1 MVLKILLVFVATTVT
16 WIAAI
21 RVFTVSASIQDDWI
35 RDLYAKKEAA
45 AARISEPKI
54 VIIGGSGT
62 HYGYTGEA
70 ITRATGI
77 PTINLGVH
85 AGLNGEYVLE
95 RAKKSLKAG
104 DWAILALEPQLY
116 YALGPSK
123 VTAEQVLRNDLG
135 YLLRTF
141 NIVAA
146 MRIVFGLS
154 PVDLFQSMLNRSIPW
169 NSPTGRGTTV
179 SAWGDETLAVSSLS
193 TPEMRRR
200 VEESGT
206 FGPDIFDSKNPPQH
220 LRNFF
225 AWAKTHDVRVV
236 EGWVPMLMQPEYE
249 TDPWLAYFTALKE
262 LYIENGGLSLGTA
275 TDYFQPIDGIFDF
288 ELHDNEIGRSRAS
301 AVLARDICKI
311 RSCPTGGQSTTIS
324 VGFTN
329 HPQE

>member
-1 MVLKILLVFVATTVT
+1 MFVAATVS
-16 WIAAI
+16 WIGAI
-21 RVFTVSASIQDDWI
+21 RVFTASPSIQEDWI

-62 HYGYTGEA
+62 HYGYTGAA

-77 PTINLGVH
+77 PAINLGVH
-85 AGLNGEYVLE
+85 AGLGGEYLLE
-95 RAKKSLKAG
+95 RAKKSLKPG

-123 VTAEQVLRNDLG
+123 VTAEHVLRNDLG
-135 YLLRTF
+135 YLLRTP
-141 NIVAA
+141 NIVTAIG
-146 MRIVFGLS
+146 IVFGLS
-154 PVDLFQSMLNRSIPW
+154 PVDLFQSVLRRSIPW
-169 NSPTGRGTTV
+169 NSPTGRATTV
-179 SAWGDETLAVSSLS
+179 SAWGDETLAVSGLS
-193 TPEMRRR
+193 TPEMRRHLD
-200 VEESGT
+200 ESGV
-206 FGPDIFDSKNPPQH
+206 FGPDIFDSKNPPPH

-225 AWAKTHDVRVV
+225 AWAKAHDVRVV

-262 LYIENGGLSLGTA
+262 LYTENGGLSLGTA
-275 TDYFQPIDGIFDF
+275 TDYFQPIDGIFDN
-288 ELHDNEIGRSRAS
+288 ELHDNEIGRARAS

-311 RSCPTGGQSTTIS
+311 RVCSTGGQSTTMS

-329 HPQE
+329 HSQE